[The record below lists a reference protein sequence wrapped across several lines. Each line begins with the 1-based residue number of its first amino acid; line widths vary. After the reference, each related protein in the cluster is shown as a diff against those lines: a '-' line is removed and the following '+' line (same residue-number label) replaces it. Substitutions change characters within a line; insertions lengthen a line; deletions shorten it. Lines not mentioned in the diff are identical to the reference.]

1 MTGGRAVILG
11 PTGWNFAAGMS
22 GGIAYVLDLEGNFE
36 RRCNPAMVDLEPLD
50 ADDSSFVR
58 DLVARHV
65 DLTNSHRGQWVLDN
79 WEALLADSGVE
90 GDETRFTTRAV
101 VKDEYWGSGS
111 GRTKRAAEF
120 AAAQEGLA
128 RLEGQGAGND

>member
-79 WEALLADSGVE
+79 WEALLADSGVGFVKIMPRDYKRVLQAE
-90 GDETRFTTRAV
+90 ARARAESREPEFSELIGAPLHRLV
-101 VKDEYWGSGS
+101 DPSGPY
-111 GRTKRAAEF
+111 R
-120 AAAQEGLA
+120 
-128 RLEGQGAGND
+128 